1 MELLIAY
8 ELPFV
13 VDRCRIDKRT
23 EAHFAET
30 ERRRDRDSQVGGCTH
45 QRITDKAPGA
55 EAAQVVGAVAA
66 GFAALGLD
74 GQLGGA
80 LTWTDPSPVAVAVGV
95 GFLGLLASWTV
106 LAIDGGENAAW
117 SGLGPVASAAALGV
131 GYVLGGGL
139 FSALTF
145 RLVGLGVRV
154 AAVPLVKNQLFGL
167 AEAAVSGFTG
177 GSDDV
182 SSPS

>member
-1 MELLIAY
+1 MATSPQNPPSGNGHHE
-8 ELPFV
+8 
-13 VDRCRIDKRT
+13 
-23 EAHFAET
+23 
-30 ERRRDRDSQVGGCTH
+30 Q
-45 QRITDKAPGA
+45 Q
-55 EAAQVVGAVAA
+55 
-66 GFAALGLD
+66 GFAGRMGHLNDSAQQLFDEARSTFEDLG
-74 GQLGGA
+74 
-80 LTWTDPSPVAVAVGV
+80 S
-95 GFLGLLASWTV
+95 
-106 LAIDGGENAAW
+106 AIDLRGRVQRHPYAM
-117 SGLGPVASAAALGV
+117 VAAALGV

-154 AAVPLVKNQLFGL
+154 AAVPLVKNQLLGL